1 LNCSDNPCKKLLL
14 LGIILLIPFFAFV
27 QNLNIPLN
35 QSFSVELERQILLSE
50 EIVHSG
56 FKPLLARDSKHQG
69 SVSSLLTLNTDKS
82 WVGKRIFY
90 QHFITIDSA
99 KFKLT
104 IDPLINFEG
113 GFDTEFDGRTD
124 ANLYKNTR
132 GFVARLQL
140 GKKVAIESSFR
151 ENQAVLPF
159 YLHERIRTQRAAS
172 GEGVAFGQGRVKT
185 FKEDGYDFAMSS
197 AYLSVSVNKHI
208 NIQAG
213 HGKHFVGYGHRSLL
227 LSDLAFNAPFLRI
240 NSNWFNGKLQ
250 YQNLYTVYQDL
261 NRLSTT
267 TVSEGLFERK
277 QAATHYFE
285 FSPNHKWSFGL
296 FESTIF
302 PSLDSS
308 GNIPVGA
315 NFWVPVMFLNTL
327 IEGQK
332 EKGSSKLGVNISY
345 KLAKQVQLYGQA
357 LLQSSVLSIQL
368 GTKVYP
374 HKNVMLQVEYNQIN
388 SQTEI
393 NLFSH
398 YNESLA
404 HPIMG
409 FDADEFVGIAQF
421 QKNRWLSRFSANAI
435 LNSDVDVAYVDF
447 RQSFIV
453 NPSYNFTIHVGTQV
467 RRADVSRPMIQSDPL
482 IAGGGYLLN
491 SNFIYVGLSTNLQN
505 IYVNY

>member
-14 LGIILLIPFFAFV
+14 LGIGLVIPFFAFV

-69 SVSSLLTLNTDKS
+69 AVSSLLTLNTDKS
-82 WVGKRIFY
+82 WLGKRLFY

-99 KFKLT
+99 NFKLT

-113 GFDTEFDGRTD
+113 GFDTEFDSRTD

-185 FKEDGYDFAMSS
+185 FKENGYDFAMSS
-197 AYLSVSVNKHI
+197 AYLSVSVNKNI

-213 HGKHFVGYGHRSLL
+213 HGKHFVGNGHRSLL
-227 LSDLAFNAPFLRI
+227 LSDLAFNAPFLRV

-277 QAATHYFE
+277 QAATHYLE

-332 EKGSSKLGVNISY
+332 EKGNSKVGVNIRY
-345 KLAKQVQLYGQA
+345 KLAKQIQLYGQA
-357 LLQSSVLSIQL
+357 VLQSSVLSIQL

-374 HKNVMLQVEYNQIN
+374 HKNVMLQVEYNHIK
-388 SQTEI
+388 SQTEV

-404 HPIMG
+404 HPIVG

-421 QKNRWLSRFSANAI
+421 QKNRWLSRFSANVI
-435 LNSDVDVAYVDF
+435 LNSDVDVAYADF

-467 RRADVSRPMIQSDPL
+467 RRADVSRPIIQSEPL
-482 IAGGGYLLN
+482 TVGGGYVLN

-505 IYVNY
+505 IYFNY

>member
-1 LNCSDNPCKKLLL
+1 LNCSDNPYKKLLL

-35 QSFSVELERQILLSE
+35 QSFNVELERQVLLSE
-50 EIVHSG
+50 EIVHSS
-56 FKPLLARDSKHQG
+56 FKPILVKDSKQEG
-69 SVSSLLTLNTDKS
+69 AVNSLLTLNTNKS
-82 WVGKRIFY
+82 WVGKRLFY
-90 QHFITIDSA
+90 QHFITLDSA
-99 KFKLT
+99 NFKLT

-113 GFDTEFDGRTD
+113 GFDNEFDSRTS

-159 YLHERIRTQRAAS
+159 YLHERVRTQRAAS

-185 FKEDGYDFAMSS
+185 FKENGYDFAMSS

-213 HGKHFVGYGHRSLL
+213 HGKHFVGNGHRSLL

-240 NSNWFNGKLQ
+240 NSNWFDGKLQ
-250 YQNLYTVYQDL
+250 YQNLFTLYQDL
-261 NRLSTT
+261 NRLTT
-267 TVSEGLFERK
+267 ITISEGLFERK
-277 QAATHYFE
+277 QAATHYLE

-296 FESTIF
+296 FESTVF

-332 EKGSSKLGVNISY
+332 KKGNSKVGVNISY
-345 KLAKQVQLYGQA
+345 KLARQVQLYGQA
-357 LLQSSVLSIQL
+357 VLQSSVLSIQL
-368 GTKVYP
+368 GTKIYL

-388 SQTEI
+388 AQSGV

-404 HPIMG
+404 HPIAG
-409 FDADEFVGIAQF
+409 FDADEFLGIAQF
-421 QKNRWLSRFSANAI
+421 QKNRWLSRVSANAI
-435 LNSDVDVAYVDF
+435 LNSDVDVAYIDL

-467 RRADVSRPMIQSDPL
+467 RRADISRSMIQIEPL
-482 IAGGGYLLN
+482 IAGGGYVLN

-505 IYVNY
+505 IYFNY